1 LILDQAYGEF
11 LSGIF
16 YKEDKFQEIL
26 YLAYTTPISNIQI
39 CHGAQ
44 RLRGKRRFAVAQ
56 RRQNVAKPEERS
68 DEALTPCYMP

>member
-44 RLRGKRRFAVAQ
+44 HFKHSRTREAGCRAP
-56 RRQNVAKPEERS
+56 RQQGAF
-68 DEALTPCYMP
+68 